1 MSNVTNINNELSIEI
16 INNAGIYWTSKRGNR
31 KTEKIESIN

>member
-16 INNAGIYWTSKRGNR
+16 IKTMQEYIGLLKEEIKRL
-31 KTEKIESIN
+31 KK

>member
-16 INNAGIYWTSKRGNR
+16 I
-31 KTEKIESIN
+31 KTIQEYIGLLKEEIERLKK

>member
-16 INNAGIYWTSKRGNR
+16 I
-31 KTEKIESIN
+31 KTIQEYIGLLKEEI

>member
-16 INNAGIYWTSKRGNR
+16 I
-31 KTEKIESIN
+31 KTMQEYIGLLKEEIERLKK